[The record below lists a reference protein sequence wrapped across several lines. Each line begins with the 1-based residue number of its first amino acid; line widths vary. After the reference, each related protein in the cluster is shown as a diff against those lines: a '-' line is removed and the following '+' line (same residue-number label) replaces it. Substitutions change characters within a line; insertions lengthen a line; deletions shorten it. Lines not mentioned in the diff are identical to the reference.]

1 MTEITPAGA
10 RLHAGRSRNDQVAL
24 DLRLYCRAAASALT
38 AAIAELVDA
47 LAAKAADH
55 AAWLMPGYTHLQRA
69 QPVTVGHHLLAHAE
83 PLLRDADRVR
93 HAYEAADAMPLGSGA
108 LAATTLPLLR
118 ELVAKELGFKGLTAN
133 SMDAVADRDFA
144 LDLVYACV
152 CLSIH
157 LSRLGEDVVLWASP
171 EFGFVKLADEVATG
185 SSLMPQK
192 KNPDVAELLRG
203 RSGRAVGSLVALAS
217 VLKGLPLAYDRDLQ
231 EDKPAVF
238 AAVDTSRIRPRAPC
252 GCRRRSRPAGDRRG
266 RGPRAGRNALSCG
279 ASSCRPRLSGRKARS
294 ALERGRLP
302 AQAKPAGW
310 SPSSPGGLP
319 LNGRPPPGGRPAG
332 LEQGTPTSP
341 SPVEFRPV
349 LLAVDVGNTNVT
361 FGLFEGESLAADW
374 RVTSHRERT
383 ADEMAVEMRQLFEL
397 RGYDLSV
404 VDGVVI
410 SSVVPTLNPALIEAS
425 RRYLKCEPVM
435 VGTGV
440 KTSVRVRYENPRD
453 VGADRIANALAAYT
467 KYGGPVVVI
476 DFGTAVTYDAI
487 NAQGD
492 YLGGAIAPGVE
503 ISLDALVSHTAMLR
517 RVEPVAP
524 DSVIGRNT
532 IASIQS
538 GLFWGFVAQVEGMVK
553 RMVAELGGSA
563 RVVATGGQ
571 AALVA
576 GLTHVIETTDPLL
589 TLEGLRLIYLQNTDG
604 ASTRVDR

>member
-1 MTEITPAGA
+1 M
-10 RLHAGRSRNDQVAL
+10 
-24 DLRLYCRAAASALT
+24 
-38 AAIAELVDA
+38 
-47 LAAKAADH
+47 
-55 AAWLMPGYTHLQRA
+55 
-69 QPVTVGHHLLAHAE
+69 
-83 PLLRDADRVR
+83 
-93 HAYEAADAMPLGSGA
+93 
-108 LAATTLPLLR
+108 
-118 ELVAKELGFKGLTAN
+118 
-133 SMDAVADRDFA
+133 
-144 LDLVYACV
+144 
-152 CLSIH
+152 
-157 LSRLGEDVVLWASP
+157 
-171 EFGFVKLADEVATG
+171 
-185 SSLMPQK
+185 
-192 KNPDVAELLRG
+192 
-203 RSGRAVGSLVALAS
+203 
-217 VLKGLPLAYDRDLQ
+217 
-231 EDKPAVF
+231 
-238 AAVDTSRIRPRAPC
+238 
-252 GCRRRSRPAGDRRG
+252 
-266 RGPRAGRNALSCG
+266 
-279 ASSCRPRLSGRKARS
+279 
-294 ALERGRLP
+294 
-302 AQAKPAGW
+302 
-310 SPSSPGGLP
+310 
-319 LNGRPPPGGRPAG
+319 
-332 LEQGTPTSP
+332 
-341 SPVEFRPV
+341 

-361 FGLFEGESLAADW
+361 FGLFEGESLVADW

-538 GLFWGFVAQVEGMVK
+538 GLVWGFVAQVEGMVK